1 MIPFLPPLGDSTFSF
16 ITNTANLLPARP
28 GELFSIKAALMYA
41 SSSPSCGKR
50 PREIGSKK
58 IGRRF
63 DSRCGFDFGRGE
75 IASSLSI
82 LRAICRCRL
91 GWTVLSLALCPPPSP
106 PSVQI
111 NRIALLSELTPA
123 RFRSIVIM
131 IRSIYLPQLICRN
144 VLAS

>member
-1 MIPFLPPLGDSTFSF
+1 MHRVLRPVAKDRERSGLRRLGDGLIQDETLECS
-16 ITNTANLLPARP
+16 
-28 GELFSIKAALMYA
+28 
-41 SSSPSCGKR
+41 
-50 PREIGSKK
+50 
-58 IGRRF
+58 
-63 DSRCGFDFGRGE
+63 FDFGRGE

-91 GWTVLSLALCPPPSP
+91 EWTVLSLALCPPPSP

-131 IRSIYLPQLICRN
+131 IRSVYLPQLICRN